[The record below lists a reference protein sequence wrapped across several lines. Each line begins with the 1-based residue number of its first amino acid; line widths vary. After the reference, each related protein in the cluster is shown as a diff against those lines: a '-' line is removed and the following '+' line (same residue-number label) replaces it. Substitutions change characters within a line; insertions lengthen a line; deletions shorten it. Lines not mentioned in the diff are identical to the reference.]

1 MMVPLA
7 RKTLLH
13 EWRRY
18 LPAALAVAFTGVLLL
33 MQAALVMGIFGGAS
47 VYVNQSGGDL
57 WVGYPGT
64 QTIELGRPI
73 PSDTEFALLLDPG
86 VRKVE
91 PFRWVDG
98 DWRGAA
104 HRGHLSVYV
113 SGIDTRADGL
123 MFAHA
128 LTADLRQ
135 RLQEP
140 GAVIVDRADLPK
152 LGLAVGGRASIN
164 GRRVRIVGAT
174 SGLRALGGVNVLTS
188 LATAQ
193 RLDIDNS
200 GSNNLDPNAVAYY
213 VIALR
218 DPLQSSAVQ
227 LRLQPHSRIKRY
239 QVWTRT
245 ALARRAVLFW
255 LLESGAG
262 LGVLFLAAVVLVVGA
277 VITSQTLMGAVA
289 GSVREYAALQ
299 ALGVG
304 FAALRRIVLAQAAW
318 VGLFGLLLGG
328 AISVLATM
336 LARSQDVPMRLDAL
350 TMLVC
355 CAMVMLIALLSGL
368 MALRVLRNA
377 DPALL
382 LR

>member
-1 MMVPLA
+1 MVPLA

-33 MQAALVMGIFGGAS
+33 MQAALVLGIFGGAS

-73 PSDTEFALLLDPG
+73 PHDTEYALLMDPD
-86 VRKVE
+86 VAKVE
-91 PFRWVDG
+91 PFRWIDG
-98 DWRGAA
+98 DWRGASS
-104 HRGHLSVYV
+104 RGHLSVYV
-113 SGIDTRADGL
+113 SGIDARADGL
-123 MFAHA
+123 MFSHA
-128 LTADLRQ
+128 LSPDLRQ

-140 GAVIVDRADLPK
+140 GGVIVDRADLPK
-152 LGLAVGGRASIN
+152 LGLAVGDSATLN
-164 GRRVRIVGAT
+164 NQRVRIVGAA

-193 RLDIDNS
+193 RLDVDNP
-200 GSNNLDPNAVAYY
+200 DPAAVAYY
-213 VIALR
+213 LVALR
-218 DPLQSSAVQ
+218 DPALATVVQ
-227 LRLQPHSRIKRY
+227 QRLQPSEQIKRY
-239 QVWTRT
+239 AVWTR
-245 ALARRAVLFW
+245 ASFARRAVLYW

-262 LGVLFLAAVVLVVGA
+262 LGVLFLALVVFVVGA

-299 ALGVG
+299 ALGVSLP
-304 FAALRRIVLAQAAW
+304 ALRRVVLAQAAW
-318 VGLFGLLLGG
+318 VGVTGLLAGG
-328 AISVLATM
+328 LISVFAML
-336 LARSQDVPMRLDAL
+336 LARSQDVPVQLDPL
-350 TMLVC
+350 TILAC
-355 CAMVMLIALLSGL
+355 CALVMGIALLSGV
-368 MALRVLRNA
+368 MAVRILRSA

>member
-1 MMVPLA
+1 MVPLA

-33 MQAALVMGIFGGAS
+33 MQAALVLGIFGGAS

-73 PSDTEFALLLDPG
+73 PHDTEYALLMDPD
-86 VRKVE
+86 VAKVE
-91 PFRWVDG
+91 PFRWIDG
-98 DWRGAA
+98 DWRGASS
-104 HRGHLSVYV
+104 RGHLSVYV
-113 SGIDTRADGL
+113 SGIDARADGL
-123 MFAHA
+123 MFSHA
-128 LTADLRQ
+128 LSPDLRQ

-140 GAVIVDRADLPK
+140 GGVIVDRADLPK
-152 LGLAVGGRASIN
+152 LGLAVGDSATLN
-164 GRRVRIVGAT
+164 NQRVRIVGAA

-193 RLDIDNS
+193 RLDVDNP
-200 GSNNLDPNAVAYY
+200 DPAAVAYY
-213 VIALR
+213 LVALR
-218 DPLQSSAVQ
+218 DPALATVVQ
-227 LRLQPHSRIKRY
+227 QRLQPSEQIKRY
-239 QVWTRT
+239 AVWTR
-245 ALARRAVLFW
+245 ASFARRAVLYW

-262 LGVLFLAAVVLVVGA
+262 LGVLFLALVVFVVGA

-299 ALGVG
+299 ALGVSLP
-304 FAALRRIVLAQAAW
+304 ALRRVVLAQAAW
-318 VGLFGLLLGG
+318 VGVTGLLAGG
-328 AISVLATM
+328 LISVFTM
-336 LARSQDVPMRLDAL
+336 LLARSQDVPVQLDPL
-350 TMLVC
+350 TILAC
-355 CAMVMLIALLSGL
+355 CALVMGIALLSGV
-368 MALRVLRNA
+368 MAVRILRSA

>member
-1 MMVPLA
+1 MVPLA
-7 RKTLLH
+7 RKTLLY

-47 VYVNQSGGDL
+47 VYVNQSAGDL

-73 PSDTEFALLLDPG
+73 PAGTEFALLMDPA
-86 VRKVE
+86 VQKVE

-98 DWRGAA
+98 DWRGSAD
-104 HRGHLSVYV
+104 RGHVSVYV
-113 SGIDTRADGL
+113 SGIDTRADAL

-128 LTADLRQ
+128 LTGDLRQ

-140 GAVIVDRADLPK
+140 GGVIVDRADLPK
-152 LGLAVGGRASIN
+152 LGLAVGDRASIN
-164 GRRVRIVGAT
+164 GQRVRIVGAA

-188 LATAQ
+188 LETAQ
-193 RLDIDNS
+193 RLDVDNPES
-200 GSNNLDPNAVAYY
+200 SAMAYY
-213 VIALR
+213 VVALR
-218 DPLQSSAVQ
+218 DPLQSDAVRQ
-227 LRLQPHSRIKRY
+227 RLQPRGRIKRY
-239 QVWTRT
+239 EVWTRA

-255 LLESGAG
+255 LLQSGAG
-262 LGVLFLAAVVLVVGA
+262 LGVLFLAAVVFVVGA

-299 ALGVG
+299 ALGVS
-304 FAALRRIVLAQAAW
+304 FAALRRIVLAQAGW
-318 VGLFGLLLGG
+318 IGVFGLLLG
-328 AISVLATM
+328 AVVSVVTTI
-336 LARSQDVPMRLDAL
+336 LARSQDVPMQLDLL
-350 TMLVC
+350 TMLAC
-355 CAMVMLIALLSGL
+355 CAMVMLIALLSGV